1 MSPRPSTSTKRKKKT
16 VWVFSA
22 NVVDELLAFIVEAV
36 VSIRGSWTLLS
47 AAAALMLSETLF
59 ALAAGL
65 LAATASLSAKLSLG
79 TDVLGPPCE
88 ADAPGGGTCNKWLHV
103 PVRLL
108 CGALML
114 GCNALMWTFFSRA
127 LRHSSSSARTT
138 VTTSSSS
145 FIFSGVLG
153 RLMFGENHG
162 PLWWT
167 GISLA
172 LCGLLLLHGT
182 PRPPGDCSSKDK

>member
-88 ADAPGGGTCNKWLHV
+88 ADAPGGGTCNKWV
-103 PVRLL
+103 TADRR
-108 CGALML
+108 CI
-114 GCNALMWTFFSRA
+114 
-127 LRHSSSSARTT
+127 SAY
-138 VTTSSSS
+138 
-145 FIFSGVLG
+145 G
-153 RLMFGENHG
+153 
-162 PLWWT
+162 
-167 GISLA
+167 
-172 LCGLLLLHGT
+172 
-182 PRPPGDCSSKDK
+182 